1 MPRVRAAVLAI
12 LAIPILL
19 LAGSAA
25 RPAGAGGLRIVRSTE
40 PIDLA
45 AARARAA
52 ERRAAAARAGGESA
66 LRSLAAP
73 ALDPSGDQWIVPFVV
88 DTGNPG
94 GTTTLLAVR
103 NETETGG
110 VAEILVEFFDAAFAE
125 FHTVDLDLTPDA
137 VQTFNLRDQPGL
149 PGGIARGFARVTPGD
164 GDLISV
170 DYFVVNPGENF
181 ATGGLGIDFI
191 EEQCAFW
198 KTRILVGGPFTGGT
212 RLTFLVNGP
221 RGSDPMV
228 DPPTVSGLVY
238 DEAGVAAGSFEIF
251 PDDWVFEVDVADL
264 IAPATSLFG
273 AIELMIDS
281 IVGNGYLIVE
291 IGAAGRYSV
300 GFSGVCKDSVP
311 VL

>member
-1 MPRVRAAVLAI
+1 V
-12 LAIPILL
+12 
-19 LAGSAA
+19 
-25 RPAGAGGLRIVRSTE
+25 IVRSAE

-52 ERRAAAARAGGESA
+52 ARRSAAARAGGESA
-66 LRSLAAP
+66 LRSLTAP

-103 NETETGG
+103 NETEVGG
-110 VAEILVEFFDAAFAE
+110 VAEVLVEFFDAALAE

-164 GDLISV
+164 GDLVSV
-170 DYFVVNPGENF
+170 DYFVVTPGENF

-198 KTRILVGGPFTGGT
+198 KTRVLVGGAFTGGS
-212 RLTFLVNGP
+212 RLTLLVNGP
-221 RGSDPMV
+221 QGSDPMV
-228 DPPTVSGLVY
+228 DPPTVTGNVY
-238 DEAGVAAGSFEIF
+238 DEAGAPINSFEIF
-251 PDDWVFEVDVADL
+251 AQDWVFEIDATAL
-264 IAPATSLFG
+264 IVSDNLFG
-273 AIELMIDS
+273 AIELVIDS
-281 IVGNGYLIVE
+281 TLGNGYLIVE
-291 IGAAGRYSV
+291 IGAEDRYSV